1 MSNTGIF
8 SPKDIND
15 LTSFGQ
21 WSGMAGQLELI
32 ETQSFAIPV
41 SVVDF
46 LNIKE
51 DQYNVHFITLNTMKS
66 EGDNQE
72 VINFRFYENGV
83 LEDGSNT
90 YERARQTFS
99 NIPSQNF
106 SESRT
111 TSDSRI
117 GTCFGTGNATGEG
130 MGGYAYFYNLG
141 DKTKYSFC
149 TAQVTGLSNDAH
161 YMGSFGSY
169 MMKQTSVVDGIRVYK
184 NSGNYSNFDISLYG
198 IRFSS

>member
-1 MSNTGIF
+1 MSNTGLF
-8 SPKDIND
+8 TPQDIND
-15 LTSFGQ
+15 LTAFGQ
-21 WSGMAGQLELI
+21 WSGMTGQLELI

-46 LNIKE
+46 LNIKS
-51 DQYNVHFITLNTMKS
+51 DIYNVHFITLNTMKS

-83 LEDGSNT
+83 LESGSNT
-90 YERARQTFS
+90 YERARQHFT
-99 NIPSQNF
+99 NITSQNF
-106 SESRT
+106 SQSRT

-141 DKTKYSFC
+141 DSTKFSLC
-149 TAQVTGLSNDAH
+149 TAHVTGLSNEAH

-169 MMKQTSVVDGIRVYK
+169 MMKQRSVVDGIRVYK
-184 NSGNYSNFDISLYG
+184 NTGNYSDFDISLYG
-198 IRFSS
+198 VRYT